1 MADSISWITKEGIE
15 IYSIHWPTNQAKAVI
30 GIIHGLGEHI
40 HRYEH
45 VAQFFNDKGYAVL
58 GYDRQGHGR
67 SKGKR
72 GHTLN
77 GLKAYLDEIGQ
88 LQKHMNDAYPDLP
101 MFLYGHSMGGNL
113 GLNYIIRRQ
122 PSIKGAIMTGP
133 HITLSFTPP
142 AVEVAMGKLMRK
154 IYPSYTQ
161 ANGLDVKALSR
172 DENVVKAYLDD
183 PLVHNRITA
192 ATAIGLLESAAFLD
206 EYQQEINTPL
216 LLMHGAADRITNPD
230 GTKRFAERVPGNIEL
245 KIWEDFFHEI
255 HNEPEQETVLQFAL
269 AWLEKTLA

>member
-1 MADSISWITKEGIE
+1 MADSISWITKEGVE
-15 IYSIHWPTNQAKAVI
+15 IYGVHWPTNQAKAVI

-45 VAQFFNDKGYAVL
+45 VAQFFNANGYAVL
-58 GYDRQGHGR
+58 GYDRQGHGQ

-77 GLKAYLDEIGQ
+77 GLDAYLDEIGQ
-88 LQKHMNDAYPDLP
+88 LQKHMADAYPDLP

-122 PSIKGAIMTGP
+122 PAIKGAIMTGP

-142 AVEVAMGKLMRK
+142 AIEVAMGKFMRK

-192 ATAIGLLESAAFLD
+192 ATGITVLESAAFLD
-206 EYQQEINTPL
+206 EYQQEIKTPL
-216 LLMHGAADRITNPD
+216 LLMHGAEDRITNPE
-230 GTKRFAERVPGNIEL
+230 GTKSFAERVPGNIEL
-245 KIWEDFFHEI
+245 KIWEELYHEI

-269 AWLEKTLA
+269 AWLNKTLG